1 MSDRPQDQVPL
12 TPLTMALLLS
22 LAEGERHGYA
32 LMKNVE
38 AQTEGTLTPGTGSL
52 YAALERLMEEG
63 LIEEAPDAA
72 DGHDDRRR
80 RYYRITEEGRAVT
93 RAEARRMLRVLTVAR
108 DRDLAPDLL
117 PAPREGT

>member
-1 MSDRPQDQVPL
+1 MPL

-32 LMKNVE
+32 LMKDVE
-38 AQTEGTLTPGTGSL
+38 EQTEGTLTPGTGSL
-52 YAALERLMEEG
+52 YAALERLMDEG

-108 DRDLAPDLL
+108 DRDLAPDLV